1 MKRSPTTLPFP
12 PLGPTQLDAWTI
24 RWSDLVR
31 MVENGRGLRV
41 QVLNDDRGGFGD
53 ILCRV
58 ESFTCPSF
66 SDDAPERPAL
76 RVVG

>member
-1 MKRSPTTLPFP
+1 MKRPAVLPFL

-31 MVENGRGLRV
+31 MVEHGRGLRV
-41 QVLNDDRGGFGD
+41 RVLNDDRGGFGD
-53 ILCRV
+53 ITCEV
-58 ESFTCPSF
+58 VPFPCPSF

-76 RVVG
+76 RVVV